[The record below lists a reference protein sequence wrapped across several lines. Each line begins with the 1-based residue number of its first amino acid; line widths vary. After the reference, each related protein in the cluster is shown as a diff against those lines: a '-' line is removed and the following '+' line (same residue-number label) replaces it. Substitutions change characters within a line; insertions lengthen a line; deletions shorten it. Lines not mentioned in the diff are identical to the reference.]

1 MTILMVPPEE
11 EELWPTLGPQVCRY
25 IETNLVFG
33 PGDLGGQRAKLDPE
47 KRALIYSFYEVHPE
61 RAKDPNGKPIGG
73 RRRFRRCA
81 WSAQKGSAKTELA
94 AWIAACELAPDS
106 PVRTDRFVDGK
117 PVGRPVADPYIPMVA
132 YTEEQTSDLAF
143 GALRAILDNSPVR
156 HLFDIAEERIRRASG
171 QGKAVALA
179 GAPNSRDGAL
189 TTWAHKDETH
199 RWNNPRL
206 RSAHETMISNLPKRF
221 IADPWEL
228 ETTTSFV
235 PGENSVAEGTYGYA
249 QQVAAGAIKDSRLFY
264 FHRQAGDGYDLS
276 DPAQLRAAVIEA
288 AGPTA
293 EWKDIQGICDLWQN
307 PEANREYLER
317 VWLNRPIATAAQ
329 AFDLAKWK
337 AGADDKRVVPDGE
350 LITLGFDGSLVDDAT
365 ALVATHVDSG
375 FQWPVGIWT
384 PNARTPEI
392 DKQLVTN
399 TLAAA
404 FARWSVWRMYADPSK
419 WETQIAE
426 WEGRFGAQRVI
437 TWPTVRFG
445 KMALTLKAYATAI
458 RAGEVPNDGDPVM
471 AQHIGQAQK
480 RILGPGFVDDDGQRL
495 WLIEKDQPK
504 SPNKI
509 DAAMAGALSWQARL
523 DAVADGATVPARP
536 WHGIYIPEVAKV

>member
-1 MTILMVPPEE
+1 MVPPEE
-11 EELWPTLGPQVCRY
+11 TEPWPTLGGQVCQY

-47 KRALIYSFYEVHPE
+47 KRALVYSFYEVFPE
-61 RAKDPNGKPIGG
+61 HAKDLNGKPIGG
-73 RRRFRRCA
+73 RRRFRRCG

-94 AWIAACELAPDS
+94 AWIAAVELAPDS
-106 PVRTDRFVDGK
+106 PVRTDRFVNGR

-132 YTEEQTSDLAF
+132 YTEEQTSDLAY
-143 GALRAILDNSPVR
+143 GALKAILDNSPIR
-156 HLFDIAEERIRRASG
+156 HLFDIAEERIRRAEG
-171 QGKAVALA
+171 GAAKAVPLA
-179 GAPNSRDGAL
+179 GAPDSRDGAR
-189 TTWAHKDETH
+189 TTFAHKDETH
-199 RWNNPRL
+199 RWNTDRL
-206 RSAHETMISNLPKRF
+206 RKAHSTMINNLPKRL

-228 ETTTSFV
+228 ETTTAYV
-235 PGENSVAEGTYGYA
+235 PGEKSVAEMTASYA
-249 QQVAAGAIKDSRLFY
+249 AQVANGAIQDSRLFY
-264 FHRQAGDGYDLS
+264 FHRQARDGYDLS
-276 DPAQLRAAVIEA
+276 DPAERRRAVLEA

-293 EWKDIQGICDLWQN
+293 EWKDINGICDLWQD
-307 PEANREYLER
+307 PEADLEYLER

-337 AGADDKRVVPDGE
+337 AGADTKRVIPDGE

-365 ALVATHVDSG
+365 ALVATHVASG

-384 PNARTPEI
+384 PSQREPEI
-392 DKQLVTN
+392 DKALVTN

-404 FARWSVWRMYADPSK
+404 FDRWAVWRMYADPSK

-437 TWPTVRFG
+437 TVPTVRFG
-445 KMALTLKAYATAI
+445 RMALTLKAYATAI
-458 RAGEVPNDGDPVM
+458 RAGEVPNDGDPTM
-471 AQHIGQAQK
+471 ARHIGNAQK

-509 DAAMAGALSWQARL
+509 DGAMAGALSWQARL
-523 DAVADGATVPARP
+523 DAVAEGATIPPKP